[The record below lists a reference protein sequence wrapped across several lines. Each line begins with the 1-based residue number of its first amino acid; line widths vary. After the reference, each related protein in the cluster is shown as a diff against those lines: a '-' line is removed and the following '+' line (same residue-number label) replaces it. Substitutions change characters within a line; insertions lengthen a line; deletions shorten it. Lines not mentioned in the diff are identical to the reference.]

1 MYSVTTSVCQNSF
14 ICMSYLKWLQQER
27 VFVCLLTGPSAQKSD
42 SLSLSSDFRLI
53 GFILSESLTTGDKA
67 VFHHSGWHPWQKT
80 PKRASSQWPQWKFQG
95 GFHCLSL
102 RFIPIRELITSKE
115 SLMDGPGSQASIH
128 SATPRKTGSISVT
141 QTTWTKAGVN
151 VVPQRK

>member
-1 MYSVTTSVCQNSF
+1 MYVFCDHLSFSQNSF

-27 VFVCLLTGPSAQKSD
+27 GFVYLLTGASAQKSD
-42 SLSLSSDFRLI
+42 SPFSLLWLPFDWLHSC
-53 GFILSESLTTGDKA
+53 ESLPVGDKA

-102 RFIPIRELITSKE
+102 RFIPIPELTITSKK
-115 SLMDGPGSQASIH
+115 SLMDGPGS
-128 SATPRKTGSISVT
+128 TPQDPPST
-141 QTTWTKAGVN
+141 
-151 VVPQRK
+151 PQPEEDS